1 MKELIII
8 GARGFGREV
17 YNLALQCEGYGKEYF
32 VKGFLDDK
40 NDALLGLE
48 NYPTVISSVEDY
60 QIKENDFFI
69 CALGE
74 VKWKKKYS
82 QIILDK
88 GGEFMNLIHPSVKL
102 NLNVQLGYGLILL
115 NNVIISNDCLLGNF
129 VTIQPFSV
137 LGHDSKVGDW
147 CHINA
152 YSFMGGFSML
162 ENEVCL
168 NTRATVL
175 PKIVIKKGA
184 TVGAAS
190 LVIRNVK
197 EGTTVFGVPAMQLK
211 F

>member
-17 YNLALQCEGYGKEYF
+17 YNLALQCDGYGEDF
-32 VKGFLDDK
+32 SVKGFLDDK
-40 NDALLGLE
+40 NDALLGFE
-48 NYPTVISSVEDY
+48 NYPPIISSVENY
-60 QIKENDFFI
+60 QIKENDFFT

-88 GGEFMNLIHPSVKL
+88 GGKFLNLVHPSVKL
-102 NLNVQLGYGLILL
+102 NLNVQIGSGVILL

-129 VTIQPFSV
+129 VTIQPFSF
-137 LGHDSKVGDW
+137 LGHDSQVGDL

-152 YSFMGGFSML
+152 YSFMGGGSML

-190 LVIRNVK
+190 LVIRNVM
-197 EGTTVFGVPAMQLK
+197 EGVTVFGVPAMKLK